1 MHNFI
6 IEKLNTNDDEYILIK
21 YLVPNNHFVKKDQSF
36 VEIETSKTT
45 IVLDAPCDG
54 FIIKKV
60 KENSKIKVGDTICSF
75 SKNKLTGI
83 QPIKKKLENDKNKKY
98 ETGYKIS
105 RPYNHL
111 KNDEAD
117 FKQTNGYPRV
127 IIPKDSHKSA
137 ETKNLLDVN
146 FASLVSCLH
155 KELNTTERIEEQED
169 LFENNISDL
178 IIYETSMLIKKY
190 KKINSYLLTNGELKI
205 YDYINFGYT
214 IDVNDKLS
222 VASLGNTSQQDLNS
236 IREKIEDSILSAT
249 LKKFTTAQSKTATI
263 TLSDLSSN
271 FLSGFYPLIPSK
283 SSCTIG
289 LSKPSK
295 NKNML
300 SFSFDHRI
308 ISGKY
313 ASDFL
318 NELEKNILKHFKA
331 SLIEDK
337 NDNEIFIDNY
347 ECNFCGKDLNSSR
360 TSGEPGFLKLLANDG
375 QEVFCCRICF
385 QGW

>member
-21 YLVPNNHFVKKDQSF
+21 YLVSNNHFVKKDQPF

-54 FIIKKV
+54 FIIQKV
-60 KENSKIKVGDTICSF
+60 KENSKIKVGDIISSF
-75 SKNKLTGI
+75 SKDKLTSI
-83 QPIKKKLENDKNKKY
+83 EPIKKKLENDKNKKY
-98 ETGYKIS
+98 ETGYKVS
-105 RPYNHL
+105 RPYNHSN
-111 KNDEAD
+111 NDEVN
-117 FKQTNGYPRV
+117 FQQTNSYPGV

-137 ETKNLLDVN
+137 EAKNLLDVN

-155 KELNTTERIEEQED
+155 KELNITERIEEQEG

-178 IIYETSMLIKKY
+178 IIYETSMLVKKY

-222 VASLGNTSQQDLNS
+222 VSSLGNTSQQDLNS
-236 IREKIEDSILSAT
+236 IREKIEESILSAT
-249 LKKFTTAQSKTATI
+249 LNKFTTAQSKTATI

-271 FLSGFYPLIPSK
+271 YLSGFYPLIPSK

-308 ISGKY
+308 IGGKY

-331 SLIEDK
+331 NLIEDK
-337 NDNEIFIDNY
+337 IDNEISIDDY
-347 ECNFCGKDLNSSR
+347 ECNYCGKDLNSAKDSN
-360 TSGEPGFLKLLANDG
+360 EPGFLKLLNNEG
-375 QEVFCCRICF
+375 QEVLCCRICF